1 MKNILLPI
9 GLGLAAFG
17 LLYIATTPSA
27 PKAGGAPPPGPLPG
41 GAFPGGVL
49 PPAVEP
55 AVQPGEPQLAIPG
68 FPGVPASNVDVIRS
82 EVNTLLAQ
90 ATLAPNTVKPEVLDQ
105 LSIDL
110 ARAGFSP
117 EAKRVSDMSRA
128 LKEQIPVLIAA
139 PGSRAV

>member
-17 LLYIATTPSA
+17 LLYIATAPSA

-41 GAFPGGVL
+41 GTFPGGVL

-55 AVQPGEPQLAIPG
+55 TAQPGEPQLAIPG

-105 LSIDL
+105 LSIEL
-110 ARAGFSP
+110 ARAGFND
-117 EAKRVSDMSRA
+117 EATKVSKKSRQ
-128 LKEQIPVLIAA
+128 LKAQIPVL
-139 PGSRAV
+139 